1 MASATTFSGYR
12 KLLRSISVAF
22 NSDLFALKAARKQL
36 KTEFLKNNT
45 VPTPG
50 ACYKS
55 DSADPN
61 YITKWPEVRQYC
73 QISNIVR
80 IEILS

>member
-1 MASATTFSGYR
+1 MKYLHHWVMYECDKGYET
-12 KLLRSISVAF
+12 V
-22 NSDLFALKAARKQL
+22 
-36 KTEFLKNNT
+36 FLKNNT

-61 YITKWPEVRQYC
+61 YTTKWPEVRQFC
-73 QISNIVR
+73 QKISLVWAVVSNLRKIY
-80 IEILS
+80 